1 MKFFITSIFTLK
13 VTFMLKNPNS
23 QKQQPKKSTQYNER
37 FNSNYSLLFDSG
49 IFIFAGT
56 LLQRAAK
63 KFPQLT
69 ALICK
74 DIPMTFEQLYVH
86 SLAITKQLISLGVK
100 PKDKVC
106 LLYENSIT
114 YYQAYYGI
122 WQTGAVIVPLNTF
135 LSEHELEHILK
146 DCNATAIILSPEFA
160 KKFNASLFATIKVI
174 ELSDDHQATVNQ
186 KMSSADLEYVIPY
199 LEPNEMAAL
208 LYTSGTTGF
217 PKGVMLSSKNIL
229 TNVAQIITAVN
240 VSSND
245 CLLGVLPLFHSF
257 AQNISIWTTAFLG
270 AKTIILPK
278 IERKWIIDGLKHRP
292 TVIIA
297 VPALYGLLCLLRD
310 IDVSSVRYFVS
321 GGDALPDKIRALFEM
336 VYRRK
341 LCNGYGLTETSPFI
355 SADTQDTLKQTNTVG
370 KVGFGIECSLRDE
383 SNNEVSHGRIG
394 ILWVKGDNV
403 MLGYYNAPEATAEI
417 LKDGWLN
424 TGDFAQF
431 DSENRLVI
439 AGRFKDLIIHKGFN
453 IYPQEIENLLINYP
467 GITKAAV
474 IGMADEQVGEIPIA
488 YIVIKDVPSTLEQQL
503 KHYCMKNL
511 ASYKVPRH
519 YIVLEDLPMT
529 PLGKVDKK
537 RLRKLPVQHNHTV

>member
-1 MKFFITSIFTLK
+1 
-13 VTFMLKNPNS
+13 MLKTS
-23 QKQQPKKSTQYNER
+23 QKHIKENKSFKKH
-37 FNSNYSLLFDSG
+37 YSLLFENG
-49 IFIFAGT
+49 IFMFAGT

-63 KFPQLT
+63 KFPHLT

-86 SLAITKQLISLGVK
+86 SLAITKQLLNAGVG

-122 WQTGAVIVPLNTF
+122 WQTGSVVVPLNTF
-135 LSEHELEHILK
+135 LSDRELDHIIK
-146 DCNATAIILSPEFA
+146 DCNPKALIISPEYA
-160 KKFNASLFATIKVI
+160 KKFDPSIFSSIIVL
-174 ELSDDHQATVNQ
+174 ELSDDEQSKSIQ
-186 KMSSADLEYVIPY
+186 KITSQDLEYTIPY
-199 LEPNEMAAL
+199 LEPDEMAAL

-217 PKGVMLSSKNIL
+217 PKGVMLSSRNIL
-229 TNVAQIITAVN
+229 TNVIQIITAVD
-240 VSSND
+240 VSNND

-278 IERKWIIDGLKHRP
+278 IERKWIIDGLKHKP

-297 VPALYGLLCLLRD
+297 VPALYGLLCMLRD
-310 IDVSSVRYFVS
+310 LDLSSVRYFVS

-355 SADTQDTLKQTNTVG
+355 AADIEDSLKQTNTVG
-370 KVGFGIECSLRDE
+370 RVGCNIEWSLRDE
-383 SNNEVSHGRIG
+383 NNNEVPHGQIG

-403 MLGYYNAPEATAEI
+403 MLGYFNAPEATAEI

-431 DSENRLVI
+431 DAEDRLII
-439 AGRFKDLIIHKGFN
+439 AGRFKDLIVHKGIK
-453 IYPQEIENLLINYP
+453 IYPQEIENLLISYP
-467 GITKAAV
+467 GIMKAGV
-474 IGMADEQVGEIPIA
+474 IGAPDEQSGEIPIA
-488 YIVIKDVPSTLEQQL
+488 YIVIKDPSPTFDQQI
-503 KHYCMKNL
+503 KEYCIKNL
-511 ASYKVPRH
+511 AGYKVPRQF
-519 YIVLEDLPMT
+519 IILEDLPMT
-529 PLGKVDKK
+529 SLGKVDKK
-537 RLRKLPVQHNHTV
+537 KLRLEYSKNIQ

>member
-1 MKFFITSIFTLK
+1 MRFYFERD
-13 VTFMLKNPNS
+13 FMLQTPSSNKKRPQEQS
-23 QKQQPKKSTQYNER
+23 KQNER
-37 FNSNYSLLFDSG
+37 FIKNLALLFEDG
-49 IFIFAGT
+49 VFMFAGA

-63 KFPQLT
+63 KFAHAT
-69 ALICK
+69 ALICN
-74 DIPMTFEQLYVH
+74 DIPMTFEQLYCH
-86 SLAITKQLISLGVK
+86 SLAITKQLLNLGVG
-100 PKDKVC
+100 PSDKVC

-135 LSEHELEHILK
+135 LAEHELEHILK
-146 DCNATAIILSPEFA
+146 DCKPKAILISPEFA
-160 KKFNASLFATIKVI
+160 KKFNPTIFSSI
-174 ELSDDHQATVNQ
+174 ELIELNDEEQRISNQ
-186 KMSSADLEYVIPY
+186 TITNQDLAYTIPY
-199 LEPNEMAAL
+199 VKPDEMAAL

-229 TNVAQIITAVN
+229 TNVIQIITAVN
-240 VSSND
+240 VSDQD

-278 IERKWIIDGLKHRP
+278 IERKWIIEGLKHKP

-297 VPALYGLLCLLRD
+297 VPALFGLLCMLRD
-310 IDVSSVRYFVS
+310 LDLSSVRYFVS

-355 SADTQDTLKQTNTVG
+355 ALDCQDSLKQTNTVG
-370 KVGFGIECSLRDE
+370 KIGNGIEYSLRDE
-383 SNNEVSHGRIG
+383 NNNEVPSGAIG
-394 ILWVKGDNV
+394 ILWVKGDNI
-403 MLGYYNAPEATAEI
+403 MLGYYNAPEATADV

-453 IYPQEIENLLINYP
+453 IYPQEIENVLMSYP
-467 GITKAAV
+467 GIMKAAV
-474 IGMADEQVGEIPIA
+474 VGLPDEDVGEVTIA
-488 YIVIKDVPSTLEQQL
+488 YVVIKDAPITIEKDL
-503 KHYCMKNL
+503 KQHCIKNL
-511 ASYKVPRH
+511 ANYKVPRS
-519 YIVLEDLPMT
+519 YKVLEDLPMT

-537 RLRKLPVQHNHTV
+537 KLRLESKKDN